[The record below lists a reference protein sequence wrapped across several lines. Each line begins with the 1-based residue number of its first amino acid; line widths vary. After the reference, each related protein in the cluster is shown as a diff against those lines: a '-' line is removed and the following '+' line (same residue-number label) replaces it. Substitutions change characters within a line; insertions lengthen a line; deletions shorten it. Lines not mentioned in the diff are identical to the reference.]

1 MKSSQL
7 WSCYGQ
13 REQQAQWPK
22 GTEPSTHF
30 RNPQKA
36 SVTGDCSRRK
46 WMCGVTCPVC
56 PRREEKGSRVSR
68 KDCSLYS
75 HRCRIQE
82 HRNNMRYIYVL
93 L

>member
-1 MKSSQL
+1 MGENLTLCDLDNGDHTDNSGCL
-7 WSCYGQ
+7 
-13 REQQAQWPK
+13 A
-22 GTEPSTHF
+22 STTVE
-30 RNPQKA
+30 
-36 SVTGDCSRRK
+36 SDCSRRK